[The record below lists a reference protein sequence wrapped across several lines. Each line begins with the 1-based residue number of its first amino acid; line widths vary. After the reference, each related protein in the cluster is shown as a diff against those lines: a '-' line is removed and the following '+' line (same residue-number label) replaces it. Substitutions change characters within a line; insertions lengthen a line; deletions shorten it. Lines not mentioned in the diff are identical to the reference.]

1 MKSVVDSFMK
11 VMMVM
16 MTLVMACGL
25 ASCELDDDEPLLTTQ
40 EKMEYGQLLSGNYS
54 GRYLTLYGQ
63 DTYSNDVKRK
73 EMENAVLVISDY
85 TGHQIIFQNY
95 PVSLLANVFEE
106 GSELN
111 LFFKN
116 LSDIDITGSYT
127 LYGVRDVD
135 SNKVNVV
142 FNYEIN
148 PILLQAEVNGEVRH
162 LTLNI
167 TSNMNYLLSKADLA
181 NPIDVP
187 SYRLRADVGSIYEGD
202 TCLATFV
209 GEDCPIFILEMREE

>member
-1 MKSVVDSFMK
+1 MRYVVRFLGMMMK
-11 VMMVM
+11 VM
-16 MTLVMACGL
+16 MTLVMTGAL
-25 ASCELDDDEPLLTTQ
+25 YSCELDDDEPLLSTGV
-40 EKMEYGQLLSGNYS
+40 KAEYGMTLSGSYS
-54 GRYLTLYGQ
+54 GRYLTLFGQ
-63 DTYSNDVKRK
+63 DTYSNDVRRQ
-73 EMENAVLVISDY
+73 EIEDAVVVISDY
-85 TGHQIIFQNY
+85 KDHQITFQNY

-111 LFFKN
+111 LFFKD

-127 LYGVRDVD
+127 LYGVHDVD

-162 LTLNI
+162 LTLNM
-167 TSNMNYLLSKADLA
+167 TSNMNYLLSKADFA